1 MINTPEIS
9 ILIPVYKVEHYLPSC
24 INSVLSQDFSNY
36 ELILVDDGSPDRCP
50 EICDGFARQD
60 GRIRVIHKKNG
71 GLVSARLAG
80 FQASKGKYLMFL
92 DSDDWLYPHALTLL
106 YEKICEGY
114 DIVKGNDLRI
124 VGTASQGIIECPK
137 CSDSDIVGN
146 LNYLRSFLKGDLL
159 PYIWGGLFRRELFTE
174 EIFRSIV
181 DCSTYEDALTNIAIW
196 RGVNRYATINET
208 VQAYFINPDSMMQQV
223 VVSHQY
229 LQKVS
234 EIIYK
239 SIADTKDEDI
249 LMIAQARQM
258 AAHLRVFFM
267 PELSWSQL
275 YYEKIR
281 FFLRK
286 ENHRSIL
293 IRMIDH
299 KFLYFISIPYAFRFY
314 TMVYRKLYKSFKLKH
329 INRRIIY

>member
-1 MINTPEIS
+1 MYLVKIS
-9 ILIPVYKVEHYLPSC
+9 ILVPVFKVEDYLARC
-24 INSVLSQDFSNY
+24 INSVLSQDFNDF
-36 ELILVDDGSPDRCP
+36 ELILVDDGSPDKCP
-50 EICDGFARQD
+50 TICDDFAQRD
-60 GRIRVIHKKNG
+60 NRIIVIHKENG

-92 DSDDWLYPHALTLL
+92 DSDDWLFPHALTML
-106 YEKICEGY
+106 YKKIIKGY
-114 DIVKGNDLRI
+114 DIVKGNDMRV
-124 VGTASQGIIECPK
+124 VGDIMHGEIERPK
-137 CSDSDIVGN
+137 RLGEDIHGTK
-146 LNYLRSFLKGDLL
+146 NYLRCTFRGELL
-159 PYIWGGLFRRELFTE
+159 PYIWGGLYRRELFSE
-174 EIFRSIV
+174 EIFNHLLDISI
-181 DCSTYEDALTNIAIW
+181 CEDMLTNIAIW

-229 LQKVS
+229 LRKVS

-286 ENHRSIL
+286 ENHRTIL
-293 IRMIDH
+293 SRMIDH

-314 TMVYRKLYKSFKLKH
+314 TMVYRKLYKSFKLKR